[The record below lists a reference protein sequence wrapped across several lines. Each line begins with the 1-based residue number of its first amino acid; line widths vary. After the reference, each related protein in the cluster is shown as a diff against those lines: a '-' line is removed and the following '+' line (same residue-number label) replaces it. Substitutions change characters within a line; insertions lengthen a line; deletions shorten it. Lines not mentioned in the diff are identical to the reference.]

1 MFVQV
6 ELFFKRS
13 MLLKSILW
21 EVLLYMK
28 IFAVISVYFFL
39 SCLEGGTKACL
50 LTLLHTCFSY
60 QKGFSFFVL

>member
-1 MFVQV
+1 
-6 ELFFKRS
+6 
-13 MLLKSILW
+13 
-21 EVLLYMK
+21 MK